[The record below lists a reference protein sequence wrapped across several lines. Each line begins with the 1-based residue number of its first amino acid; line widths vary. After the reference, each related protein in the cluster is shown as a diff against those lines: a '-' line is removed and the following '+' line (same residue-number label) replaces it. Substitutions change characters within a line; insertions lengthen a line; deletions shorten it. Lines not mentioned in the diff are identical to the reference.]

1 LKRFDLFFWFK
12 SAYVQSQAVYIRAN
26 QIDYSTIQILMDALS
41 TWNNIYRSL
50 AQLCK
55 VSSRD
60 VEIRRD
66 GDQETGG

>member
-1 LKRFDLFFWFK
+1 LFK

-41 TWNNIYRSL
+41 TWNNIYRSS

-60 VEIRRD
+60 VEN
-66 GDQETGG
+66 